1 MHSNLYNHA
10 TVIDSLVAGMHS
22 INHDRR
28 VREFFEAMHSGG
40 LTAVHVTH
48 CPPYL
53 RLADSVKSIAQ
64 WKKWLRDYSN
74 IVVQVYTTEDI
85 HRAKRE
91 GKVGIILGWQDSTG
105 FDDHLYNIPL
115 FKELGVGIV
124 QLTYNTA
131 NSVGSGCFDS
141 RDGGLTDF
149 GREVIAEMN
158 RVGIAVDLSH
168 CGSKTSEEAI
178 LASAK
183 PCVYTHVGAK
193 ALHDVPRNK
202 KDAEFKFMAENG
214 GHIGVSLHPPFQPR
228 GNDAT
233 LDDFLDLIEYVINVA
248 GEDQV
253 GIGTDFILRENVDA
267 DFWETAIRDK
277 FHARKLTEEVWAT
290 FRYPP
295 DLKGHQDFPSIAIN
309 MERRGYS
316 EARIC
321 KILGENFLRHLEE
334 VWGV

>member
-1 MHSNLYNHA
+1 MSSSLFEDA
-10 TVIDSLVAGMHS
+10 IVIDGLNASRWGLE
-22 INHDRR
+22 I
-28 VREFFEAMHSGG
+28 FKAMHAGG

-48 CPPYL
+48 CQAYL
-53 RLADSVKSIAQ
+53 RLADTVKSIAQ

-74 IVVQVYTTEDI
+74 IITQVYTTQDI

-131 NSVGSGCFDS
+131 NGVGFGCFDS

-149 GREVIAEMN
+149 GREVITEMN

-178 LASAK
+178 LASTK

-193 ALHDVPRNK
+193 GLHDVPRTKN
-202 KDAEFKFMAENG
+202 DAELKFIAEHG
-214 GHIGVSLHPPFQPR
+214 GHIGVSLHPPFQRR

-233 LDDFLDLIEYVINVA
+233 LDDFIDLIEYVINVA
-248 GEDQV
+248 GEDHV
-253 GIGTDFILRENVDA
+253 GIGTDFVHGHQVDLA
-267 DFWETAIRDK
+267 WWERAIRDK
-277 FHARKLTEEVWAT
+277 YHARKLTDEVWDAL
-290 FRYPP
+290 RYPP
-295 DLKGHQDFPSIAIN
+295 DLSSIQDFPNIALN
-309 MERRGYS
+309 MEQRGWS
-316 EARIC
+316 EARTR
-321 KILGENFLRHLEE
+321 KVLGENFLRYLVET
-334 VWGV
+334 WDT